1 MSIFTQF
8 QVQVAKQFGTPC
20 AEHLNVNPLQMTKNE
35 LQNTNFPVTFD
46 GERKPLSMWN
56 SNEWDY
62 SGYEDGNT
70 NRANYKYI
78 LRFDSAHDPILLME
92 IKLLIYAM
100 FASEYIKSSN
110 ATYAVQAYKSM
121 KPYLLAM
128 QNLGF
133 KSLAELNGS
142 IKLHQVMSE
151 LDGLYAPSSIS
162 NALGLL
168 NKASRIE
175 LSLFH
180 FNLGV
185 SQGKSH
191 HVKNNRIVDISKQY
205 ARKDVNGQEQTLYIP
220 CNVHSKIIRHSLDIL
235 DQHEERADD
244 FCKMLF
250 ENSVQH
256 DLAVEKVLETG
267 LDVSKCRVRYK
278 DIKTLGEVVNEHGF
292 SDCITGN
299 CSHSLPRYYRLLA
312 AACYNI
318 IATFTGMR
326 YDEFITIK
334 TDGFR
339 KQKGM
344 YYVRAYESKI
354 SGGEHVDYIT
364 APIVERAFDAL
375 VKLHQPVRILCPENR
390 DNDFVLLSGNSKKYL
405 PGFRDYSTLKNSLIQ
420 FIEVFDIRVDGE
432 DMKQHKLINSESSIT
447 LKIGSLWPIATHQFR
462 RTLAVNFVTNNL
474 GTLAAVKQQLKHMYI
489 GMTEHYSK
497 NSTLAVAQKVN
508 QSFDFKRLIETESED
523 IQVSLYKRIH
533 YTNEIFSGKKG
544 KELRQTRSLISDPEF
559 KTDQQIRLMVKAGIF
574 KVTRTPFGYCTKG
587 DLCDKNDVVDP
598 SFCGASCETM
608 IIARENALNWQKL
621 HKRNKSLLSGGL
633 IEGFDGHKTMLKAQN
648 KVAESIMNEF
658 SLDY

>member
-1 MSIFTQF
+1 
-8 QVQVAKQFGTPC
+8 
-20 AEHLNVNPLQMTKNE
+20 MTKSE
-35 LQNTNFPVTFD
+35 LKNANFPVTFD
-46 GERKPLSMWN
+46 KEQKPQSMWD

-62 SGYEDGNT
+62 VGYEDGNT
-70 NRANYKYI
+70 NRADYLYL

-100 FASEYIKSSN
+100 FASEYIKSGN
-110 ATYAVQAYKSM
+110 ANYAVQAYKGM
-121 KPYLLAM
+121 KPYFLAM
-128 QNLGF
+128 QRLGF
-133 KSLAELNGS
+133 KSLSELNGS
-142 IKLHQVMSE
+142 IKLHQVMNE
-151 LDGLYAPSSIS
+151 LDGAYSRSSIS

-180 FNLGV
+180 FELGV
-185 SQGKSH
+185 SQGKSRRI
-191 HVKNNRIVDISKQY
+191 KNNRIVDIAKQY
-205 ARKDVNGQEQTLYIP
+205 SKKGTAEQDQTLYIP
-220 CNVHSKIIRHSLDIL
+220 SNVHSKIIRHSLDLIT
-235 DQHEERADD
+235 QHEERADD

-256 DLAVEKVLETG
+256 DLAVEKARKTG
-267 LDVSKCRVRYK
+267 LEVSACRVKYK
-278 DIKTLGEVVNEHGF
+278 DLKRLGEVVKEYGF
-292 SDCITGN
+292 GDCISGN
-299 CSHSLPRYYRLLA
+299 CSNSLPRYYRLVA
-312 AACYNI
+312 AACCNI

-326 YDEFITIK
+326 FDELITMK
-334 TDGFR
+334 TDSFR
-339 KQKGM
+339 KQKGL

-364 APIVERAFDAL
+364 APIVEKAFDVL
-375 VKLHQPVRILCPENR
+375 VKLHQPARVLCPESR
-390 DNDFVLLSGNSKKYL
+390 DSDFVLLKGVRKKYL
-405 PGFRDYSTLKNSLIQ
+405 PGFRDYSTLRSCLNT
-420 FIEVFDIRVDGE
+420 FIEVFDIRVDSE
-432 DMKQHKLINSESSIT
+432 DMKQHKLINTET
-447 LKIGSLWPIATHQFR
+447 NTALKIGSLWPINTHQFR
-462 RTLAVNFVTNNL
+462 RTLAVNFVTNDL
-474 GTLAAVKQQLKHMYI
+474 GTLAAVKQQLKHLYI

-508 QSFDFKRLIETESED
+508 QSFDLKRLIEKESED
-523 IQVSLYKRIH
+523 LVVSLYKRIH

-544 KELRQTRSLISDPEF
+544 RELQQMRSLISEPEI
-559 KTDQQIRLMVKAGIF
+559 KTDQQIRLMVKAGVF

-621 HKRNKSLLSGGL
+621 HKRNKWLLSGGL